1 VHCCHARTHV
11 LHPTLPFFIL
21 LLFMP
26 SSPSSSV
33 LFDLY
38 FIFLPSTATDK
49 REVIYMKE
57 IERNDEN

>member
-1 VHCCHARTHV
+1 
-11 LHPTLPFFIL
+11 
-21 LLFMP
+21 
-26 SSPSSSV
+26 V